1 MNFHSYSN
9 KRRSALI
16 KLGAVA
22 MTVALSGP
30 AFGQSWPSQPIKL
43 LVPYTAGSPPDL
55 SSRILA
61 THLSSALGQ
70 PVIVENKPGAIGLI
84 ALGDL
89 LRSPADGNTLY
100 CMLTPVTTAS
110 TLMPA
115 QKVDLGK
122 AIQPISQM
130 DTVGSV
136 LVVNNDLPASN
147 VKEFVALLK
156 KKPNE
161 LNFAS
166 TGSGTP
172 AHLAGELFKIE
183 QKVEATHVPYASFS
197 QSVPDLIGNRV
208 QFMFMTSSIAA
219 PLVNSGK
226 VRALGIVGPKRIQI
240 LSKVPT
246 LAEQGMGNFDTSS
259 WDGIVVK
266 AGTPQSII
274 DRLNLE
280 IVRILAKPEV
290 MTRFVEMGMTATSS
304 TPKQFGDLIAAET
317 LRWAAVIKTANVTVN

>member
-1 MNFHSYSN
+1 MKSN
-9 KRRSALI
+9 LQSIKRRLLLQQ
-16 KLGAVA
+16 LGL
-22 MTVALSGP
+22 VALSTSFSAP
-30 AFGQSWPSQPIKL
+30 IFAQSWPSQPIRL
-43 LVPYTAGSPPDL
+43 LVPYTTGSPPDL

-61 THLSSALGQ
+61 TYLSTALKQ

-84 ALGDL
+84 ALGEL
-89 LRSPADGNTLY
+89 LRAPADGYTLY

-115 QKVDLGK
+115 QKVDLAT
-122 AIQPISQM
+122 AIQPVSQV
-130 DTVGSV
+130 DTVASV
-136 LVVNNDLPASN
+136 LVVNNDLPATN
-147 VKEFVALLK
+147 IKEFVALLK
-156 KKPNE
+156 AKPNE

-183 QKVEATHVPYASFS
+183 QKVEASHVPYNSFS
-197 QSVPDLIGNRV
+197 QSVPDLISNRV

-226 VRALGIVGPKRIQI
+226 IRALGIVGSKRIPI
-240 LSKVPT
+240 LPSVPT

-266 AGTPQSII
+266 AGTPQPIV
-274 DRLNLE
+274 DRLNSE
-280 IVRILAKPEV
+280 IVRILATPEV
-290 MTRFVEMGMTATSS
+290 VKKFSEMGMTATSS
-304 TPKQFGDLIAAET
+304 TPKQFGDLITSET
-317 LRWAAVIKTANVTVN
+317 ARWANVIKTAKVTVN